1 MPQDFVTDIKTLR
14 ERARKHIENGAVT
27 EGYKADRETVVK
39 LLNEAL
45 ATELVCVLRYKLH
58 YFMYGGP
65 VALVEGDIGEAAVR
79 DRYLQAALDIKGEIY
94 GLVALP
100 GDPARVK
107 PEELDA
113 EALRASFA
121 ANYEA
126 PVLLARATAER
137 MVRQGTKG
145 AIVLMSSMQGVHPF
159 EGSLA
164 YAGPKA
170 ALVQAGRIL
179 AKEYGGP
186 ADIRV
191 NVVAPGATI
200 AGMYGVPTAASAAA
214 AHAAIR
220 P

>member
-1 MPQDFVTDIKTLR
+1 MPSKYLEPEQAKRLAEHRYEFRGKPLGGRVVLVPGGAGGLGAAITALLLQD
-14 ERARKHIENGAVT
+14 GALPVV
-27 EGYKADRETVVK
+27 GYRTHRGR
-39 LLNEAL
+39 AL
-45 ATELVCVLRYKLH
+45 AFQQKMQD
-58 YFMYGGP
+58 MYGGP

-79 DRYLQAALDIKGEIY
+79 ERYLQAALDIKGEIY

-145 AIVLMSSMQGVHPF
+145 A
-159 EGSLA
+159 
-164 YAGPKA
+164 
-170 ALVQAGRIL
+170 
-179 AKEYGGP
+179 
-186 ADIRV
+186 
-191 NVVAPGATI
+191 
-200 AGMYGVPTAASAAA
+200 
-214 AHAAIR
+214 
-220 P
+220 